1 MNNLTNFNFRDNQI
15 RVVELEGKPW
25 FVARD
30 LYLILFGTTTGINA
44 RTTVSS
50 DETRLLEGDDFSVSD
65 ALKSL
70 RPLRGRPRLALLSES
85 GLYKLVM
92 RSDKPEARVFQDWV
106 TREVL
111 PAIRKDGAYVMG
123 EEKVRSGDLSE
134 DEFILRAFSILQKKV
149 ERLTAENAV
158 MHDELNKLTVDE
170 YRALNHL
177 YWTHAMRVRV
187 GQRATYLC
195 MMEGIEVEHQV
206 REVPLGAGRTVPRQI
221 NVYPRHI
228 LDKAVEHIKAADEY
242 METLGAE

>member
-25 FVARD
+25 FVAVDVCDVLGLENPRSAVHRQLNRD
-30 LYLILFGTTTGINA
+30 EYRHVPRSNVA
-44 RTTVSS
+44 QNYVS
-50 DETRLLEGDDFSVSD
+50 F
-65 ALKSL
+65 
-70 RPLRGRPRLALLSES
+70 PNRGANCISES
-85 GLYKLVM
+85 GLYKLVL
-92 RSDKPEARVFQDWV
+92 RSDKPEAKVFQDWV

-195 MMEGIEVEHQV
+195 MVEGIEVEHQV
-206 REVPLGAGRTVPRQI
+206 REVPLGAGRTAPRQI

>member
-25 FVARD
+25 FVAVDVCRVLGMD
-30 LYLILFGTTTGINA
+30 TGKGTHKWIGRLPA
-44 RTTVSS
+44 DERRTH
-50 DETRLLEGDDFSVSD
+50 
-65 ALKSL
+65 
-70 RPLRGRPRLALLSES
+70 RLAMGIRGNPNVAIVAES
-85 GLYKLVM
+85 GLYKIVM
-92 RSDKPEARVFQDWV
+92 RSDKPEAKVFQDWV
-106 TREVL
+106 AREVL

-123 EEKVRSGDLSE
+123 EEQVRSGDLSE

-195 MMEGIEVEHQV
+195 MVEGIEVEHQV